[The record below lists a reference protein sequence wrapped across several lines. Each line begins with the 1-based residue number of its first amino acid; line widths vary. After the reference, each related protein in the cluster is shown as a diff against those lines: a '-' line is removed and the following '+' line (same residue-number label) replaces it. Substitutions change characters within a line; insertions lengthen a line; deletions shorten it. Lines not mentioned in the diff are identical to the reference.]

1 MTLIIFNHGAK
12 GNAFF
17 TLFMSKFEFLNIDN
31 LHKKF
36 GSDISKIVDFSIVE
50 LLWSFLCFLIE
61 SKLKK

>member
-17 TLFMSKFEFLNIDN
+17 TPFMSKFEFLNIDN

-36 GSDISKIVDFSIVE
+36 GSDISKIVDFF
-50 LLWSFLCFLIE
+50 LLSNFGGHFCVF
-61 SKLKK
+61 

>member
-17 TLFMSKFEFLNIDN
+17 TPFMSKFEFLNIDN

-36 GSDISKIVDFSIVE
+36 GSDISKIVDFFYCRTLVVISV
-50 LLWSFLCFLIE
+50 FFN
-61 SKLKK
+61 